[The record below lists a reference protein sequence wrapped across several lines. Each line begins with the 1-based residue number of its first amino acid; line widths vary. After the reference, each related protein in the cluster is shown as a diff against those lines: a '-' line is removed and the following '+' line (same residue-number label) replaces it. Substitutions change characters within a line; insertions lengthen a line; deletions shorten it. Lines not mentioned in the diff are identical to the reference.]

1 MTLTKKTKKEF
12 KGYKTYVFNF
22 LRLVFIGLLI
32 GLICGVVGALFAK
45 SINLATNLRGENGW
59 LLYLLPIGGIII
71 TALYKLCRVT
81 GVGTNQVFESTKN
94 NKPVSILL
102 APAVFLGT
110 IVTHLLGGS
119 AGREGAALQLGG
131 SISTL
136 LSKVL
141 RLDEKTRHI
150 VTLSSMGAFFSAL
163 FGTPLGAFV
172 FAIEVV
178 SVGSLCSAAFLPGI
192 ISSVTA
198 YFVSTLLSVHPER
211 FNLKAMPE
219 LELDI
224 VWKVVI
230 IAMLSAIV
238 SIIFCRAMHITH
250 SVFEKLIKNGYLR
263 AITGGVI
270 IVLLT
275 LCFGTTDYN
284 GGGIEVINRIFETGE
299 VRYEAFLLKIIF
311 TAITI
316 GAGFKGGEI
325 VPTFFIGATFGGAMA
340 TLIGLDPALGAAV
353 GMAALFCGVT
363 NCPISTIILAA
374 ELFSGNG
381 ILYTSLAAIIS
392 FVLSGYCSLY
402 SGQKMVFSKTNE
414 DVININAT

>member
-1 MTLTKKTKKEF
+1 MTLTKKIKKEF
-12 KGYKTYVFNF
+12 KDYKAYGFNF

-45 SINLATNLRGENGW
+45 SINLATKLRGENGW

-81 GVGTNQVFESTKN
+81 GIGTNQVFESTKN

-110 IVTHLLGGS
+110 VITHLLGGS

-219 LELDI
+219 FELDI
-224 VWKVVI
+224 VWKVVF

-311 TAITI
+311 TVITI

-374 ELFSGNG
+374 ELFGGNG

>member
-45 SINLATNLRGENGW
+45 SINLATNLRSENGW

-110 IVTHLLGGS
+110 VITHLLGGS

-178 SVGSLCSAAFLPGI
+178 SVGSLCSAVFLPGI

-224 VWKVVI
+224 VWRVVI

-284 GGGIEVINRIFETGE
+284 GGGIDVINRIFETGE

-414 DVININAT
+414 DIINISAT

>member
-1 MTLTKKTKKEF
+1 MTLTKKIKKEF
-12 KGYKTYVFNF
+12 KGYKAYGFNS

-110 IVTHLLGGS
+110 VITHLLGGS

-136 LSKVL
+136 LSKVF

-353 GMAALFCGVT
+353 GMAALCCGVT

-374 ELFSGNG
+374 ELFGGNG

-402 SGQKMVFSKTNE
+402 SGHTLVFSKTNE
-414 DVININAT
+414 DIININAT

>member
-1 MTLTKKTKKEF
+1 MTLTKKIKKEF
-12 KGYKTYVFNF
+12 KGYKAYGFNF

-45 SINLATNLRGENGW
+45 SINLATNLRSENGW

-230 IAMLSAIV
+230 IAMISAIV

-275 LCFGTTDYN
+275 LIFGTTDYN

-374 ELFSGNG
+374 ELFGGNG

-414 DVININAT
+414 DVINISAT